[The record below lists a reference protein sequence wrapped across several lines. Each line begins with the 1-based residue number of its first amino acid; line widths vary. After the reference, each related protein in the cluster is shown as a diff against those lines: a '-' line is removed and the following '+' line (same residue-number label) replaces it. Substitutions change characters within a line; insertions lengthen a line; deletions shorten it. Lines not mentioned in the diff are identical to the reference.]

1 MRKLMLKLQVNKN
14 ADFVEYGDGIILH
27 TFKDGL
33 KFLRAIST
41 APQEKVYLANV
52 NNLGKVNLNLI
63 TKLWNSK
70 DWELVDKLLAK

>member
-41 APQEKVYLANV
+41 AP
-52 NNLGKVNLNLI
+52 
-63 TKLWNSK
+63 
-70 DWELVDKLLAK
+70 